1 MVTCGSET
9 EKHKLRPRK
18 WRRKLNVIRAIKCN
32 GNVPLLI
39 KKREIT
45 NLSRGKLLKRR
56 HKLNPNEITKV
67 LSDKSFTAM

>member
-18 WRRKLNVIRAIKCN
+18 WRRKLNLIGAIKCN
-32 GNVPLLI
+32 GDVPLLI
-39 KKREIT
+39 EKREIT

-56 HKLNPNEITKV
+56 QVKPNKITKV
-67 LSDKSFTAM
+67 LSDKSFTTM